1 MLEVCVGMN
10 ELLGVEM
17 AQGLANKIGVE
28 LEKVM
33 KQKSCVLNRKI
44 IVSVMVVGV
53 VFLFLFDWWWRSHVL
68 WFLLMLLVLSLSL
81 SLSAIVGVSL
91 KGYHGMSRPNRLHT
105 LFVFYMWLI
114 SVLHQQFEKRRKG
127 RTIKKGTE

>member
-1 MLEVCVGMN
+1 MGMN
-10 ELLGVEM
+10 ELGVEM

-44 IVSVMVVGV
+44 IVSVMVVEV

-68 WFLLMLLVLSLSL
+68 WFLLMLLVLLL

-91 KGYHGMSRPNRLHT
+91 KGYHGMSRPNRLRT

-127 RTIKKGTE
+127 KTIKKGTE